1 MFWILAATTIVQAN
15 AIVHHGFM
23 GQDWF
28 IHQSAAAAAVGM
40 PAPRWIVYV
49 GTNPP
54 GLYWLSAL
62 VQCATGSKAYIAV
75 TSFILVLL
83 NLIALRVWARLA
95 RGTISQPSLRVAAL
109 FTLAFLP
116 FRLIHSTVFAAD
128 ALAVLPFTLVL
139 WLAYELSRAGD
150 PRRQTKLVVALGAA
164 LMAGIF
170 SKYTMASAL
179 PVALAFLCVLWR
191 RLSSPKVRAGALL
204 LLLVLPG
211 LFAVV
216 QYRICA
222 RLPADGPGLQY
233 WAHEMEWRSL
243 LMLRPADRDVLR
255 APQYLDR
262 TTVDGVEV
270 DNLLVINRHSYP
282 ALLHLSMFTD
292 VLNIFQYDAADSYFR
307 PRNDL
312 NQRLMTIAVRSA
324 IPLSLLMI
332 AATLTYLLRVPRCLR
347 RLRAFR
353 GGNELPAMILV
364 AFSVAFFANISLFL
378 PFMQYAYHHGYWL
391 ARLVMPAL
399 LGCCFL
405 GFVFLDEIL
414 RWTAARAAVLAYA
427 AAQAALH
434 ASFLWARGP

>member
-1 MFWILAATTIVQAN
+1 
-15 AIVHHGFM
+15 
-23 GQDWF
+23 
-28 IHQSAAAAAVGM
+28 
-40 PAPRWIVYV
+40 
-49 GTNPP
+49 
-54 GLYWLSAL
+54 
-62 VQCATGSKAYIAV
+62 
-75 TSFILVLL
+75 
-83 NLIALRVWARLA
+83 
-95 RGTISQPSLRVAAL
+95 
-109 FTLAFLP
+109 
-116 FRLIHSTVFAAD
+116 
-128 ALAVLPFTLVL
+128 
-139 WLAYELSRAGD
+139 
-150 PRRQTKLVVALGAA
+150 
-164 LMAGIF
+164 
-170 SKYTMASAL
+170 
-179 PVALAFLCVLWR
+179 
-191 RLSSPKVRAGALL
+191 LSSPKVRAGALL

-353 GGNELPAMILV
+353 GGDELPAMILV